1 MNDELNKEITVPA
14 YLKISKVISWLLYIW
29 VIYGVIVLSI
39 RVFLLAFSANPAT
52 PFVQF
57 IYNTSADY
65 LAPFRGIFP
74 TKPVGETGYLDVA
87 SLFAIIMYLLF
98 VWLVSAA
105 IHYIQSKI
113 DILKEEEK
121 ERKEKLEEIE
131 LTKSLQPK
139 KSTKQNQ

>member
-87 SLFAIIMYLLF
+87 SLFAIIIYLLF

-105 IHYIQSKI
+105 INYVQSKI
-113 DILKEEEK
+113 DVLKEEEK
-121 ERKEKLEEIE
+121 DRESKLQEIEMAKALEE
-131 LTKSLQPK
+131 TKTK
-139 KSTKQNQ
+139 KQTK